1 MSEAID
7 VLRKVELFEHLTEEQ
22 LQLLARQ
29 SREVA
34 FRKHAILMTEG
45 DIGETMYVML
55 TGLAK
60 VFVSDDDGRELVLY
74 ELGPGEVI
82 GDIAL
87 LDDEPRSATVS
98 TQEKSTALMI
108 GKSAFLDCL
117 RQSPEMGINIIRSL
131 TRRLRRATLG
141 SRSLALDNVY
151 RRLADRLQE
160 LAPMDDEVPLIDK
173 KYSHQ
178 ELGNMIGASREMV
191 GKIMAELVKG
201 DYVELREGR
210 IALLRKLPKNW

>member
-1 MSEAID
+1 MSDAID
-7 VLRKVELFEHLTEEQ
+7 ALRQVELFEHLTEEQ
-22 LQLLARQ
+22 LQLLAKQ
-29 SREVA
+29 SREIA

-45 DIGETMYVML
+45 DVGESMYVML

-60 VFVSDDDGRELVLY
+60 VYVSDEDGKELVLY

-87 LDDEPRSATVS
+87 LDDEPRSASVS
-98 TQEKSTALMI
+98 TLEKSSALMI
-108 GKSAFLDCL
+108 GKAAFLDCL
-117 RQSPEMGINIIRSL
+117 RESPEMGINIIRSL

-160 LAPMDDEVPLIDK
+160 LTSMEDEVPVVDK

-201 DYVELREGR
+201 EYIALRDGR
-210 IALLRKLPKNW
+210 ITLLRKLPKNW